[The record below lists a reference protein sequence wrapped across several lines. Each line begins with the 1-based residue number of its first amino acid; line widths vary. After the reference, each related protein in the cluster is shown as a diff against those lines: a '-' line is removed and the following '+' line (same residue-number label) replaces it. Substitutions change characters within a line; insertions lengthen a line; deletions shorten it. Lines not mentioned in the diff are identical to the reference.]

1 MCLRPAGL
9 RRASGGSHL
18 NGEENMVNNPMLEIL
33 RESPVIAS
41 VKDDAG
47 LRSVLRSEC
56 KTVFLLYG
64 SVLTISSIVQVLKKH
79 GKMVFVDVDL
89 LEGFASKEIV
99 VTYLKIHTAADGV
112 LSSKAFMVKAA
123 KDQGLLSIHRLFL
136 IDSMSY
142 QNARKQ
148 VKISKADCVEILPG
162 CMPRVISWLLE
173 DMTIPLIAGG
183 LVCDKDDVVAALKAG
198 ATAVASSNQ
207 GVWSM

>member
-1 MCLRPAGL
+1 MQRLAKHQVG
-9 RRASGGSHL
+9 AHL
-18 NGEENMVNNPMLEIL
+18 NGEENVVDNPMQEIL
-33 RESPVIAS
+33 RENPVIAS
-41 VKDDAG
+41 VKDEAG
-47 LRSVLRSEC
+47 VRSALRSEC
-56 KTVFLLYG
+56 KIVFLLYG
-64 SVLTISSIVQVLKKH
+64 SVLNISSIVQVLKKH

-89 LEGFASKEIV
+89 LDGFASKEIV
-99 VTYLKIHTAADGV
+99 VTYLKLHTTADGV

-123 KDQGLLSIHRLFL
+123 KEQGLLAIHRLFL

-148 VKISKADCVEILPG
+148 IKISKADCVEILPG

-173 DMTIPLIAGG
+173 DVTIPLIAGG

-198 ATAVASSNQ
+198 ATAVASSNE

>member
-1 MCLRPAGL
+1 MD
-9 RRASGGSHL
+9 
-18 NGEENMVNNPMLEIL
+18 NPMLELL
-33 RESPVIAS
+33 RENPVIAS

-56 KTVFLLYG
+56 KIVFLLYG
-64 SVLTISSIVQVLKKH
+64 SVLNVSSIVEVLKKH

-89 LEGFASKEIV
+89 IDGFASKEIV

-123 KDQGLLSIHRLFL
+123 KEQGLFAIHRMFL

-142 QNARKQ
+142 QNVGKQ
-148 VKISKADCVEILPG
+148 IKMSRADCIEILPG

-173 DMTIPLIAGG
+173 GVTIPLIAGG
-183 LVCDKDDVVAALKAG
+183 LVCDKEDVVAALKAG
-198 ATAVASSNQ
+198 ATAVASSNE
-207 GVWSM
+207 GVWLM

>member
-1 MCLRPAGL
+1 MD
-9 RRASGGSHL
+9 
-18 NGEENMVNNPMLEIL
+18 NPMVEIL
-33 RESPVIAS
+33 QENPVIAS
-41 VKDDAG
+41 VKDEAG
-47 LRSVLRSEC
+47 TRSALRSDC
-56 KTVFLLYG
+56 KIVFLLYG
-64 SVLTISSIVQVLKKH
+64 SVLNIASIVDVLKKH

-99 VTYLKIHTAADGV
+99 VTYLKMHTAADGV

-123 KDQGLLSIHRLFL
+123 KEQGLFAVHRLFL

-148 VKISKADCVEILPG
+148 VRISKADCIEILPG

-173 DMTIPLIAGG
+173 DVTVPLIAGG

-198 ATAVASSNQ
+198 ATAVASSNEN
-207 GVWSM
+207 VWVM